1 MLSVWKSVIFLSI
14 YKAIV
19 MFWLVE
25 QNLILTQTEGDG
37 AEKKRKKKT
46 QELKIGLCV
55 WPNCPHFE
63 THQRQ
68 IED

>member
-1 MLSVWKSVIFLSI
+1 
-14 YKAIV
+14 